1 MRRSAI
7 LAVIIILTLAGTYLG
22 KKYVSRPLNASAAAQ
37 AGRTYRRI
45 VSLAPSITEM
55 LFTLGLGDRVIGV
68 TRFCEYPPQALR
80 IKKMGGFYDPNYEAI
95 IAARPDL
102 VILSVEQHNTGKY
115 LAAAGLNILEVNHS
129 TISGILDSLRDIGA
143 ACGAQRQALDAVT
156 ALNQRMDFIRNK
168 TRGLP
173 RLSVL
178 ISIARSL
185 GSESLSNIYIAGK
198 DGFYD
203 EMITLAGGRNAYQG
217 RMKYPSVSREGILK
231 LNPEVIIDLVPET
244 AGQDWK
250 NEAILKGWRQFPEVD
265 AVRNGR
271 VHVFRQ
277 GFMVIPGP
285 RFILTVEELAGVIHP
300 EVKWNWK

>member
-1 MRRSAI
+1 MRRSVILVVIVI
-7 LAVIIILTLAGTYLG
+7 LALAGSYFG
-22 KKYVSRPLNASAAAQ
+22 KKSVSRPLIAPSGTEARA
-37 AGRTYRRI
+37 YRRI

-68 TRFCEYPPQALR
+68 TRFCKYPPEALR

-102 VILSVEQHNTGKY
+102 VILSVEQQNTGKY
-115 LAAAGLNILEVNHS
+115 LTSAGLKALKVDHS
-129 TISGILDSLRDIGA
+129 TISGILSALKEIGRV
-143 ACGAQRQALDAVT
+143 CGAQQEALDAVT
-156 ALNQRMDFIRNK
+156 ALNQRMDLVMSK

-173 RLSVL
+173 RRSVL

-185 GSESLSNIYIAGK
+185 GSQSLSDIYIAGK
-198 DGFYD
+198 DEFYD

-217 RMKYPSVSREGILK
+217 RMKYPTISREGILK
-231 LNPEVIIDLVPET
+231 LNPEVIVDLVPET
-244 AGQDWK
+244 AEQDWED
-250 NEAILKGWRQFPEVD
+250 EAILKEWGHFSSVD
-265 AVRNGR
+265 AVRNRR

-285 RFILTVEELAGVIHP
+285 RFILTVEELARVIHP
-300 EVKWNWK
+300 EVKWN